1 MTTQRAPLQSPG
13 SLGRAAQQARL
24 ARGLTQAQLAEE
36 LGIAPSALSEIENGK
51 ATIYIR
57 RYFDIMRATGMT
69 LTATWEEDEDADE
82 QAEQRDADRLAE
94 QQREEQD
101 DDAPRR

>member
-1 MTTQRAPLQSPG
+1 MTQHRAPLRSPG

-24 ARGLTQAQLAEE
+24 ARGMTQAELAAE
-36 LGIAPSALSEIENGK
+36 LDIAPSAISEIENGK
-51 ATIYIR
+51 ATIFIR

-69 LTATWEEDEDADE
+69 LTASWEDDLNA
-82 QAEQRDADRLAE
+82 QAEQQDADRHTE